1 MKNPLHQFVGSR
13 RSLDPGWTLVEVM
26 VAMAVGSLVL
36 TAIAMIWV
44 FGARSFVA
52 ISNYVDLDA
61 KSRIAVDRMS
71 RELREAE
78 AVLGFQNTGTSRWL
92 RITNAEEKT
101 VTRYSW
107 DAASRNLVSDT
118 MGSSPVILLTE
129 CDNWDFNLFQR
140 TPVKNTT
147 NLFYVAT
154 NYAGSF
160 DATICKTV
168 TMSWKCSRR
177 ILGQP
182 VNTESIQTAQVVL
195 RNKH

>member
-1 MKNPLHQFVGSR
+1 M
-13 RSLDPGWTLVEVM
+13 RSPPHRSAIGRGGLDQGWTLVEVM

-78 AVLGFQNTGTSRWL
+78 AVLDFQNTGTSRWL
-92 RITNAEEKT
+92 RISNAEEGT
-101 VTRYSW
+101 ITRYSW
-107 DAASRNLVSDT
+107 DATSRNVVSET
-118 MGSSPVILLTE
+118 TGSSPIILLTE
-129 CDNWDFNLFQR
+129 CDNWEFDLYQR

-147 NLFYVAT
+147 NLFYAAT
-154 NYAGSF
+154 NYVGAV

-168 TMSWKCSRR
+168 TMSWKCSRK

>member
-1 MKNPLHQFVGSR
+1 M
-13 RSLDPGWTLVEVM
+13 TLTEIM
-26 VAMAVGSLVL
+26 VTMAVGSLVL

-44 FGARSFVA
+44 FGARSFAA

-61 KSRIAVDRMS
+61 KSRIAVDLMS

-92 RITNAEEKT
+92 RITNAEERKVIKYT
-101 VTRYSW
+101 W
-107 DAASRNLVSDT
+107 DATSRNLVSETSD
-118 MGSSPVILLTE
+118 GSTAILLTE

-154 NYAGSF
+154 NYAGTF

-168 TMSWKCSRR
+168 TMSWKCSRK